1 MGFKTGMMV
10 GLGIGYVLGTRA
22 GRERYEEL
30 RRMWDDFTGNPRVRE
45 AVGRGKEMMESGVNE
60 SLRAVQGGVDKATGA
75 VKERLEEG

>member
-45 AVGRGKEMMESGVNE
+45 AVGRGKEMVGSGVDE